1 MKSPINYFWLKVLIG
16 TSTISRVV
24 FHCQVWLPEGI
35 EHHILSS
42 TCLNRFSWF
51 VFSIPLNHAWQ
62 YSLDLNQIKTLNLE
76 IIWKNTLFTR
86 SFRMIT
92 ICEFATRFSPM
103 SSRKMI
109 RHRDTETS
117 IDIQLDIY
125 VYIWY
130 RLYGNIM
137 NKNIHDVHLY
147 NICLS
152 RRCL

>member
-1 MKSPINYFWLKVLIG
+1 MICFLNTAESRMAVFFGFEPDQNFESGNYM
-16 TSTISRVV
+16 
-24 FHCQVWLPEGI
+24 E
-35 EHHILSS
+35 
-42 TCLNRFSWF
+42 
-51 VFSIPLNHAWQ
+51 
-62 YSLDLNQIKTLNLE
+62 
-76 IIWKNTLFTR
+76 NTLFTR